1 MCARSSSLHRA
12 NTQLNLHKL
21 LSRVDGKEPVIF
33 KPRRG
38 VGAER
43 YFDSVVV
50 VVVVT
55 PSLEDQ
61 RGEIESDEQSRQN
74 AVITASPKV

>member
-50 VVVVT
+50 VVVT

-74 AVITASPKV
+74 AVITSSPKV